1 MAEVLTG
8 RVTESSAAGLRV
20 SLEFF
25 EDVSV
30 PSTMLQEP
38 SVFLPS
44 GGLSSSSSSSSGMW
58 VWKYGG
64 DDEDGAEAR
73 DLSHRLLS
81 ISISIVF

>member
-44 GGLSSSSSSSSGMW
+44 GGPSSSSGGGMW

-64 DDEDGAEAR
+64 DDEDGAEAQCLR
-73 DLSHRLLS
+73 LSDACPPH
-81 ISISIVF
+81 